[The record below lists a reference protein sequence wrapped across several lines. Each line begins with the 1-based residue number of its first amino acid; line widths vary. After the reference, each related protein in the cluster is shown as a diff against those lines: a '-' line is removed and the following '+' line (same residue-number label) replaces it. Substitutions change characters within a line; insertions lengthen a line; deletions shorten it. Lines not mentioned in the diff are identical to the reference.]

1 MSIYLDHA
9 ATTPLCPEAREAI
22 EPFLGVAYGNPS
34 SLHHLGKEAKFA
46 CEAAREQLAAL
57 LGARP
62 AEIVFTSGAT
72 EGNNWAL
79 RGVTHRLREKGSHII
94 TTQIEHDATLHPC

>member
-1 MSIYLDHA
+1 MIYLDYA
-9 ATTPLCPEAREAI
+9 ATTPLCKEARAAI
-22 EPFLGVAYGNPS
+22 EPFLNGNFGDPS

-46 CEAAREQLAAL
+46 CETAREQLAAL
-57 LGARP
+57 LNARP

-79 RGVTHRLREKGSHII
+79 RGVAHIVIDSPATGAI
-94 TTQIEHDATLHPC
+94 TDPSPEQGEDL